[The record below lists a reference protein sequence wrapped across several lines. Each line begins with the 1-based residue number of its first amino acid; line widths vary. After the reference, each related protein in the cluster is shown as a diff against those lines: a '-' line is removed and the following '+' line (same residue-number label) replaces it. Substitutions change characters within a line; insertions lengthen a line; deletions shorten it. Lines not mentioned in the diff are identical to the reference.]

1 MKKSFKAYV
10 AIWAILLAIF
20 NVLCFV
26 TPNEAAGMSKFGGA
40 FWIGYIFITLA
51 FIGQLLCTYIAFR
64 GNKLQKLFYKL
75 PLISVSFAGL
85 ILTVI
90 VGTVCMIIPDLPN
103 WVGII
108 ACLLVLAFNV
118 IVVIRANTAAEIV
131 SDIDDKIKTQT
142 AFVKLSTVEVQNI
155 LNRAKTDRV
164 KAECRKAYEAI
175 RYSDPMSSPA
185 LSYEESEISAKIR
198 ELKAAVTAGED
209 ETAISAAQELVLL
222 IKERNNKCKILK

>member
-10 AIWAILLAIF
+10 AIWAILLAVF

-26 TPNEAAGMSKFGGA
+26 TPNETAGMSKFGGA

-185 LSYEESEISAKIR
+185 LAEEEAEISAKIR

-222 IKERNNKCKILK
+222 IGERNNKCKLLK

>member
-10 AIWAILLAIF
+10 AIWAILLAVF

-85 ILTVI
+85 VLTVI

-108 ACLLVLAFNV
+108 ACLLILAFNAVAV
-118 IVVIRANTAAEIV
+118 IKANVAAEVV
-131 SDIDDKIKTQT
+131 SDIDDKIKTRT
-142 AFVKLSTVEVQNI
+142 EFVKMSAVEVQNI

-164 KAECRKAYEAI
+164 KAECKKVYEAI

-198 ELKAAVTAGED
+198 EFNTAVIAGED
-209 ETAISAAQELVLL
+209 ETAISAAQDLLLL
-222 IKERNNKCKILK
+222 IGERNNKCKVLK

>member
-10 AIWAILLAIF
+10 VIWAILLAVF

-75 PLISVSFAGL
+75 PLISVSFTGL
-85 ILTVI
+85 VLTVI
-90 VGTVCMIIPDLPN
+90 VGTVFMIIPDLPN

-118 IVVIRANTAAEIV
+118 IAVIKANTAAEIV
-131 SDIDDKIKTQT
+131 SDIDDKIKTDT
-142 AFVKLSTVEVQNI
+142 AFVKMSTVEVQNI
-155 LNRAKTDRV
+155 LNRAKTDKV

-185 LSYEESEISAKIR
+185 LAEEEAEISAKIR
-198 ELKAAVTAGED
+198 NLKSAVLSGED
-209 ETAISAAQELVLL
+209 ETAISTAQELVLL
-222 IKERNNKCKILK
+222 IGERNNKCKLLK

>member
-10 AIWAILLAIF
+10 VIWAILLAVF

-75 PLISVSFAGL
+75 PLISVSFTGL
-85 ILTVI
+85 VLTVI

-118 IVVIRANTAAEIV
+118 IAVIKANTAAEIV
-131 SDIDDKIKTQT
+131 SDIDDKVKTQT
-142 AFVKLSTVEVQNI
+142 AFVKISTVETQNI
-155 LNRAKTDRV
+155 LNRAKTDKV
-164 KAECRKAYEAI
+164 KDECRKVYEAI

-185 LSYEESEISAKIR
+185 LAEEEAEISAKIR
-198 ELKAAVTAGED
+198 NLKSAVVAGED
-209 ETAISAAQELVLL
+209 ETAISAAQELILL